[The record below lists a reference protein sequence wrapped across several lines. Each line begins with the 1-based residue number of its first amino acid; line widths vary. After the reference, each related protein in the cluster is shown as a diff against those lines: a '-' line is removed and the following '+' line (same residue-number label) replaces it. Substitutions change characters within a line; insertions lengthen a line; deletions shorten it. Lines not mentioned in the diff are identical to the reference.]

1 MQKKLPKLTREM
13 VKNGYPAIQDFKIDG
28 HGRYHLFGLIGN
40 ENKPGFYSIEL
51 TASGL
56 SADYGDSVSGNH
68 YSWME
73 SAGGPLSPEEAEELE
88 RQQDK
93 ASDEFEAM
101 LQRRSE
107 KFAREMELCW
117 NEGKELK
124 SHQDPEIIMDGDN
137 DQDKKAEALQVEIK
151 KMAGLDA
158 LAQEIERNRLSEKY
172 GIRKI
177 VIDRYLA
184 RQPKENGDTK
194 KVVDE
199 LLPAEEP
206 VDGEKLLNGI
216 LAELSVRVVLP
227 EQAAETITLWVLLTY
242 CHEAFSILPLLG
254 ITSPVKRC
262 GKTTLIEI
270 LQGLV
275 NKGLAASSITPAA
288 AFRTIEKYCPTLL
301 IDEADTFLKNND
313 ELRGIFN
320 SGHTRASAFVIRV
333 EGDDHEPV
341 KFSTWAPKAIGMIG
355 TLPDTIEDRSIV
367 ISLRRKLA
375 AEKIIRTG
383 LDFAEKSA
391 DVRAGCRRW
400 ADDHIEQLK
409 AVRVTVPAS
418 GNDRADDNWSPLFAI
433 AEVVGGSWPEKVK
446 TTMAALVRASDD
458 EAIGSKLLGDIK
470 GVFEAGGSDKIFSH
484 DLVEALKDLPE
495 SPWADWSRGKGLT
508 TNWLGRLLKPFN
520 VKSKTMRIDEDR
532 FKGYSLESFQDAFKR
547 YIPPIPSVTPCQ
559 FNDFNNLGENQNV
572 TQDNDVTDEIQRNHS
587 ESLDCHDVTD
597 EMADIGGKKKIK
609 QCFQCPAHDKA
620 QMVCYA
626 ASYFKGKAATGV
638 PCKTAVE
645 SCSHFERTV

>member
-1 MQKKLPKLTREM
+1 
-13 VKNGYPAIQDFKIDG
+13 
-28 HGRYHLFGLIGN
+28 
-40 ENKPGFYSIEL
+40 
-51 TASGL
+51 
-56 SADYGDSVSGNH
+56 
-68 YSWME
+68 
-73 SAGGPLSPEEAEELE
+73 
-88 RQQDK
+88 
-93 ASDEFEAM
+93 M

-117 NEGKELK
+117 NKGKELK
-124 SHQDPEIIMDGDN
+124 AHQDSEIIIGADN
-137 DQDKKAEALQVEIK
+137 EQIEAAKPIDEAEALQAEIK
-151 KMAGLDA
+151 KMAGLDV
-158 LAQEIERNRLSEKY
+158 LAQEIERNRLAEKY
-172 GIRKI
+172 SIRKSA
-177 VIDRYLA
+177 IDRHLA

-199 LLPAEEP
+199 VLPAEEP

-216 LAELSVRVVLP
+216 LAELSARVVLP
-227 EQAAETITLWVLLTY
+227 EQAAETITLWVILTY

-275 NKGLAASSITPAA
+275 NKGLSASSITPAA

-333 EGDDHEPV
+333 EGDDYEPV

-409 AVRVTVPAS
+409 TVRVTVPAS

-446 TTMAALVRASDD
+446 TTMAALVRVSDD
-458 EAIGSKLLGDIK
+458 EAIGSKLLGYIK
-470 GVFEAGGSDKIFSH
+470 GIFQAGNLDRIFSN

-508 TNWLGRLLKPFN
+508 TNWLGRLLKPFG
-520 VKSKTMRIDEDR
+520 VKSKTMRIDDNR

-547 YIPPIPSVTPCQ
+547 YIPPIPSVTSCQ
-559 FNDFNNLGENQNV
+559 INDFNNLDENLNVTPDYDVTFENQ
-572 TQDNDVTDEIQRNHS
+572 DNQLN
-587 ESLDCHDVTD
+587 LFNCHDVTD

-620 QMVCYA
+620 
-626 ASYFKGKAATGV
+626 
-638 PCKTAVE
+638 
-645 SCSHFERTV
+645 